1 MCASCSNVCARYK
14 ATKPV
19 NIGRYAI
26 GQKRC
31 NSCNVF
37 LNWDGM
43 WCPCCNE
50 RLRLAPRGSKYK
62 EKFLKAKTTKK
73 EILNGL

>member
-1 MCASCSNVCARYK
+1 MGVSCSRVCVRYK
-14 ATKPV
+14 AIMPK
-19 NIGRYAI
+19 NMGQYAT

-43 WCPCCNE
+43 RCPCCND
-50 RLRLAPRGSKYK
+50 RLRLAPRSSKYK
-62 EKFLKAKTTKK
+62 EKFLKLKTTKK